1 MDDLLLSIN
10 DLTEDMLY
18 ENKHDFAS
26 RAALD
31 YFTPTWIIRKFS
43 EQWGEDFTKEVLST
57 FLETMP
63 MYVRINDLKS
73 HLEEIITGFKEQ
85 KISFTIDSDIPNLL
99 KIENSPI
106 PIPRTKEFQSGK
118 IVIQQKASALA
129 SLVLDVRANDQ
140 ILDMCASPG
149 SKTSHIAALLDNNSK
164 ITAVDINRER
174 ISILKDR
181 LKLLGVKQV
190 AIIQSDSKEL
200 SKITTDKFDRI
211 LVDPPCSSSGT
222 YSSRPENKWRLKK
235 RDLRWYVDLQKDLL
249 EEASRLIK
257 QDGVIVFSTC
267 SLFHDENQNIIT
279 SFLEKNSDFKL
290 EKPLP
295 IIGIIKKTPYGE
307 VQELYPHLHETEGFF
322 VAKIRKKK

>member
-1 MDDLLLSIN
+1 M
-10 DLTEDMLY
+10 
-18 ENKHDFAS
+18 
-26 RAALD
+26 
-31 YFTPTWIIRKFS
+31 
-43 EQWGEDFTKEVLST
+43 
-57 FLETMP
+57 
-63 MYVRINDLKS
+63 
-73 HLEEIITGFKEQ
+73 
-85 KISFTIDSDIPNLL
+85 
-99 KIENSPI
+99 
-106 PIPRTKEFQSGK
+106 
-118 IVIQQKASALA
+118 
-129 SLVLDVRANDQ
+129 
-140 ILDMCASPG
+140 
-149 SKTSHIAALLDNNSK
+149 
-164 ITAVDINRER
+164 
-174 ISILKDR
+174 
-181 LKLLGVKQV
+181 
-190 AIIQSDSKEL
+190 
-200 SKITTDKFDRI
+200 
-211 LVDPPCSSSGT
+211 VDPPCSSSGT